1 MLKFKELDEKF
12 AKDADMSGP
21 LLIALAFG
29 SLLLMVTILA
39 LKNLLTWI

>member
-1 MLKFKELDEKF
+1 LIKQRTLAVLKFKELDEKF

-29 SLLLMVTILA
+29 SLLLMVTNI
-39 LKNLLTWI
+39 